1 MQDRRF
7 FLMVLNLEKATQ
19 AQLDDLTNRI
29 NTIIAKYTRGG
40 QITDIQA
47 LTREVNNVVDG
58 YYRVFIEHMQITAEA
73 VGNVRASQAIEE
85 MMPALMKAG
94 LYKEAT
100 QLYTDVRNYAASARK
115 RLMLDKWAKD
125 QVPLGYRIK
134 TIKEGTQKT
143 VLNIIQQGFVEK
155 KGSAEIAKLLEQYIN
170 PVGKAPSAEALR
182 AYRIKYGRPM
192 NYTPKNVSPAT
203 VRYQALRIAR
213 TEMAHIY
220 RQATLDF
227 YEDKD
232 YVKGY
237 KWTLSNRHPKDD
249 ECDEYSKV
257 TYESREDIP
266 AQHPNCLCDIQAIRM
281 TEKEMKELR
290 YGYEDSIYGG
300 GPIGNQYR
308 DSRGLFSNQLVG
320 RHLDDINKVKMKD

>member
-29 NTIIAKYTRGG
+29 NNLVSKYTRGG

-47 LTREVNNVVDG
+47 LTREVNLVVDG
-58 YYRVFIEHMQITAEA
+58 YYRVFIEHMQISAEA
-73 VGNVRASQAIEE
+73 VGSVRASQAVEE
-85 MMPALMKAG
+85 MIPVLIKAG

-100 QLYTDVRNYAASARK
+100 QLYNDVRNYAASARK
-115 RLMLDKWAKD
+115 RLMLNKWAKD

-143 VLNIIQQGFVEK
+143 VMNIIQQSFVEK
-155 KGSAEIAKLLEQYIN
+155 KGSAEVAKLLEQYIN
-170 PVGKAPSAEALR
+170 PVSSAPSEKARL
-182 AYRIKYGRPM
+182 AYIKKYGRPM

-232 YVKGY
+232 YIKGY
-237 KWTLSNRHPKDD
+237 SWNLSNRHPRTD
-249 ECDEYSKV
+249 ECNDYSKII
-257 TYESREDIP
+257 YETREDIP
-266 AQHPNCLCDIQAIRM
+266 EAHPNCLCDIRPVRM

-308 DSRGLFSNQLVG
+308 DARGLFSNQLVG
-320 RHLDDINKVKMKD
+320 RHLEDINKVKMKG